1 MSDVVLCLMEMFH
14 SVWFVLV
21 SSTFVYFYDTHTD
34 IKFADYLFKKFSHLQ
49 IFFACYPYLTC
60 ERIYLLSNPHDLL
73 LLKLKEPG
81 SLKPI
86 FSISNI
92 DKSIRHVSKNLGK
105 VLLKCSHQYHAS
117 YLLFLLPLIDRH
129 ISLSH
134 RAIRRLVANA
144 GVWCNRFRSV
154 QHHAPRS
161 INSLMR

>member
-1 MSDVVLCLMEMFH
+1 MEMFH
-14 SVWFVLV
+14 SVGFMLV

-60 ERIYLLSNPHDLL
+60 VHIYLLSNPHDLL

-117 YLLFLLPLIDRH
+117 YSFFLLLFLLPLIDRH